1 MKTFPADYLRQ
12 TGVQLFVAYGAPR
25 PEAEILV
32 KNLVDASLMGLESH
46 GVTRFIHYM
55 EDVAAGKIKPGAP
68 IRIVTETPTTAIVDC
83 GFNFGPVAGAR
94 MVDIA
99 CEKAR
104 SANLACVVSQN
115 CHHVSRLGSYV
126 QKIAEQDLI
135 GIAWANSSKQGHFV
149 VPFGGREG
157 RLATNPIAY
166 AVPTLEGHP
175 LVLDMATSMI
185 SEGKIR
191 ALMHAGKPIPAG
203 CVLNAGGEP
212 TADPANWYGPPQGTI
227 LPFGSPQLGYKGFG
241 LSLFVEI
248 MGGILAGNS
257 TSTDLPYVNGLCLLA
272 INPAVFCGLER
283 FKELVSEMS
292 AYMVATPV
300 ADGFEEVIMPGEL
313 DFRTCERRKVE
324 GIPLPEVTWSQIQ
337 AAARR
342 VGIDLPDEAP

>member
-12 TGVQLFVAYGAPR
+12 IGIQLFVAYGAP
-25 PEAEILV
+25 PEEAEILV
-32 KNLVDASLMGLESH
+32 ENLVEASLMGLESH

-55 EDVAAGKIKPGAP
+55 DDIARGKIKPGAP

-94 MVDIA
+94 MVDIV

-126 QKIAEQDLI
+126 QKIAERDLV
-135 GIAWANSSKQGHFV
+135 GIAWANSSKHGHFV

-166 AVPTLEGHP
+166 AVPTLKGHP
-175 LVLDMATSMI
+175 IVLDMATSMI

-191 ALMHAGKPIPAG
+191 VLMHAGRPIPDG
-203 CVLNAGGEP
+203 CLLNAEGEP
-212 TADPANWYGPPQGTI
+212 TNDPEEWYGPPKGTI
-227 LPFGSPQLGYKGFG
+227 LPFGSPALGYKGFG

-248 MGGILAGNS
+248 MAGILAGNS
-257 TSTDLPYVNGLCLLA
+257 TSTDLPYVNGLCLVA
-272 INPAVFCGLER
+272 INPEAFCGLLR

-292 AYMVATPV
+292 TYMVATPI
-300 ADGFEEVIMPGEL
+300 ASGFAEVVMPGEL
-313 DFRTCERRKVE
+313 DFRTYERRKVE

-337 AAARR
+337 AGAHR
-342 VGIDLPDEAP
+342 VGIELPEYAP